1 MFCHPARSKGSWP
14 RRASVSVRRRR
25 KPQPA
30 TSNRQLRFVAI
41 ALLIGCS
48 KAPEKSAAQA
58 SGVVVSTSDQVSQ
71 SRKNAITTAVAKVS
85 PSVVT
90 VQTEAVNQAPQD
102 PFDIFFGGRPQPR
115 TSSGLGTG
123 FVVRSDGVIVTNA
136 HVVAGATKVSIMM
149 RDGTVYPAT
158 VLGLDETNDIAV
170 VRISAKG
177 LPDLKLGNSNNLVIG
192 EWAIAIGNPFGFYL
206 GNSEPSVSVG
216 VVSATQ
222 RNLVSPSEGQA
233 SYFDMIQTDAAINPG
248 NSGGPLVNADG
259 EVIGVNSSIFSPS
272 GGSVGLGFA
281 IPINRVA
288 RVVDDLI
295 THGKIRSPWIG
306 VRLKQAASS
315 NPRDL
320 IAQGAV
326 VATVTPGSPAAAAGI
341 QPGDVILREGNR
353 AVRNTFDWS
362 AALLDLRVGSPARLH
377 VKRGSREFDVEVS
390 VSDLPEVNAPK
401 VQVLRELELVTVT
414 PAIAAE
420 RRTRY
425 QYGALIYNISQF
437 VADQTGLQKGDVILQ
452 INNSPIRSA
461 QDAARV
467 IDATGGRAYL
477 RVAVERQGQ
486 LYVTEFAVR

>member
-1 MFCHPARSKGSWP
+1 MTLPRARTRMLIKL
-14 RRASVSVRRRR
+14 
-25 KPQPA
+25 
-30 TSNRQLRFVAI
+30 NRVARL
-41 ALLIGCS
+41 ALTTAVIGCS
-48 KAPEKSAAQA
+48 QAPEKSAAQA
-58 SGVVVSTSDQVSQ
+58 SGVVVRPNDQVSQ
-71 SRKNAITTAVAKVS
+71 SRKNAITAAIAKVS

-90 VQTEAVNQAPQD
+90 VQTEAVDQSPQD
-102 PFDIFFGGRPQPR
+102 PFDMFFGGRAQPR
-115 TSSGLGTG
+115 TQAGLGTG
-123 FVVRSDGVIVTNA
+123 FVVRADGVIVTNA
-136 HVVAGATKVSIMM
+136 HVVAGATKVSVMM

-170 VRISAKG
+170 VRIAAKA
-177 LPDLKLGNSNNLVIG
+177 LPEVKLGNSNNLVIG

-216 VVSATQ
+216 VISATQ
-222 RNLVSPSEGQA
+222 RNLVSPGEGQA

-259 EVIGVNSSIFSPS
+259 DVIGVNSSIFTPS

-306 VRLKQAASS
+306 VRLKQAATS

-326 VATVTPGSPAAAAGI
+326 ISSITPGSPAAAAGL
-341 QPGDVILREGNR
+341 QPGDVILREGSR

-362 AALLDLRVGSPARLH
+362 AALLDLRVGSPAHLH
-377 VKRGSREFDVEVS
+377 LKRGNREFDVDVS

-437 VADQTGLQKGDVILQ
+437 VAEQTGLQKGDVILQ
-452 INNSPIRSA
+452 INNSSIRSA

-467 IDATGGRAYL
+467 INATGGRSYL

-486 LYVTEFAVR
+486 LFVTEFAVR

>member
-1 MFCHPARSKGSWP
+1 MWPASPPVPRCARDDTKGA
-14 RRASVSVRRRR
+14 RDDKKGARH
-25 KPQPA
+25 
-30 TSNRQLRFVAI
+30 TSRVWRLIAI

-48 KAPEKSAAQA
+48 KPPEKSVAQA
-58 SGVVVSTSDQVSQ
+58 SGVVVSTNDQVAQ
-71 SRKNAITTAVAKVS
+71 SRKNAITAAVAKVS

-102 PFDIFFGGRPQPR
+102 PFDMFFGRAQPR
-115 TSSGLGTG
+115 TSAGLGTG
-123 FVVRSDGVIVTNA
+123 FVVRADGVIVTNA
-136 HVVAGATKVSIMM
+136 HVVAGATKVSVMM

-158 VLGLDETNDIAV
+158 VLGIDETNDIAV

-177 LPDLKLGNSNNLVIG
+177 LPEVKLGNSNNLVIG

-222 RNLVSPSEGQA
+222 RNLVSPAEGQA

-320 IAQGAV
+320 IAQGAI
-326 VATVTPGSPAAAAGI
+326 VATVTPGSPAAAAGLE
-341 QPGDVILREGNR
+341 PGDVILREGNR
-353 AVRNTFDWS
+353 AVRNPFDWS
-362 AALLDLRVGSPARLH
+362 AALLDLRVGSPAKLH
-377 VKRGSREFDVEVS
+377 VKRGSREFDVDVS
-390 VSDLPEVNAPK
+390 VTDLPEVNAPK

-452 INNSPIRSA
+452 INNSAIRSA

-486 LYVTEFAVR
+486 LFVTEFAVR